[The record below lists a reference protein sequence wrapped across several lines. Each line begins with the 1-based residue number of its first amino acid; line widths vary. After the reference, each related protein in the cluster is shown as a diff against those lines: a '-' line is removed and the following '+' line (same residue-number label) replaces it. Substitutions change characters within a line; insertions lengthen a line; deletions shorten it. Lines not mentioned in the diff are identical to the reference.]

1 MVTRKVIKSNILSRT
16 RFTHKEITETLLN
29 IYVNRQKR
37 RIQRFLYFFC
47 SFVCLFVC
55 LYFQLG
61 GRLNEWMNEWM
72 NERPTGQ
79 FLVIHL
85 TRTATSNEHS
95 YEHLFPPILTGA
107 VFWRQ
112 SQVWFVSISSPS
124 EVGRGSHFRRNGD
137 WRFGDAGLHG
147 RATGTLSERKDSGVG
162 GDGKGSTDN

>member
-1 MVTRKVIKSNILSRT
+1 MVARKVIKSNILTRT

-37 RIQRFLYFFC
+37 RIQRFLYL
-47 SFVCLFVC
+47 FVLCLFVC

-61 GRLNEWMNEWM
+61 GRLNWWM
-72 NERPTGQ
+72 NERTNDW